1 MKVEERPPAPS
12 AEPPAEAVASRVSWT
27 DRLSQL
33 GLQLLAPVI
42 SLLISAVVG
51 ALVILIVQRNVG
63 DLADVASTMWDYGL
77 ANRSS
82 FAFIFGRATPFI
94 FAGIAVAIAF
104 KAGLFN
110 IGVEGQYAIGALTAA
125 VVGAQVSAPTVIHVP
140 LTILAGMAGGLAWA
154 LVPAL
159 LKVYRGA
166 HEVISTIMMNYVASG
181 VLLYLL
187 SGPLKDTTQLGAIAQ
202 QRTVPVEDT
211 ARVGSMVPFFNSIGF
226 NFRGS
231 SPVTWLFLLALIAA
245 AVYAFVVRRTR
256 FGFELRVLGINPRA
270 AEPAGIRSNAM
281 IMKAMLLSGAVAGL
295 AGLQDV
301 LGFDGYMKLDYVRGY
316 GFTAI
321 AIALLGRNTGIG
333 IVAAALL
340 FSYLDRASSG
350 IGLNTGVPK
359 EVTIILQGVIILTIV
374 VAYELVRRAT
384 ARRQL
389 KEAHERA

>member
-1 MKVEERPPAPS
+1 MKVEERPPAPG
-12 AEPPAEAVASRVSWT
+12 AEPPTEAVASRVGWT
-27 DRLSQL
+27 ERASQL
-33 GLQLLAPVI
+33 GLQLLAPAI

-77 ANRSS
+77 ANRSA

-125 VVGAQVSAPTVIHVP
+125 IIGTKLSAPTVIHLP

-154 LVPAL
+154 LIPAL

-166 HEVISTIMMNYVASG
+166 HEVISTIMMNYVANG
-181 VLLYLL
+181 LLLYLL
-187 SGPLKDTTQLGAIAQ
+187 SGPLKDTTQVGAIAQ

-231 SPVTWLFLLALIAA
+231 SPVTWLFLLALVAA

-281 IMKAMLLSGAVAGL
+281 MMKAMLLSGAVAGL
-295 AGLQDV
+295 AGLQDL

-333 IVAAALL
+333 IVAGALL

-359 EVTIILQGVIILTIV
+359 EVTIIMGGVIILTIV